1 MMNNI
6 LELAQKINVKS
17 IQQHLFKVQTKL
29 FCLTLKGASCPKQK
43 SGKNLLKRIPYFLFA
58 NSEFAF
64 VFQGE
69 KVGET

>member
-1 MMNNI
+1 MSMAKKW
-6 LELAQKINVKS
+6 EKS
-17 IQQHLFKVQTKL
+17 FKKD
-29 FCLTLKGASCPKQK
+29 S
-43 SGKNLLKRIPYFLFA
+43 IFLFA